1 MTTDA
6 LPSQQAVRGAVEPI
20 LSARNLVIDV
30 PSEHGMTRLVDG
42 VSFDVYPHEVFGLV
56 GESGSGKSMTML
68 AVMGLLPDPVRLTSG
83 EVILRGRDLTRLS
96 FEEMRSVRG
105 KSMSMVFQDPMT
117 SLNPVLRIGPQI
129 AETVRLHNRTFGR
142 EQIRARVIELLD
154 LVGIPD
160 PERRYQQFPN
170 EFSGGMRQRVMIA
183 IAMANDPDL
192 LIADEPTTALDVT
205 IQAQVLKVLARVREK
220 TGAAMVL
227 ITHDLGLVAETAN
240 RVAVMYG
247 GRLMEQAP
255 VESIFGEPCHPY
267 TVGLISS
274 LPRLDR
280 SVAELYSI
288 PGQVPNLARRPSGC
302 VFHPRCAMAKGRSP
316 CSNELPALREIV
328 PSHRSAC
335 HFAEET
341 GRFER
346 EAAASLLEP
355 HGVRESRSSSDQ
367 VHPALKVEGLTKD
380 FQIRRR
386 KGWGH
391 DQLRAV
397 RDVSFSLSNGRT
409 LGLVGESGC
418 GKSTLGR
425 LILRLI
431 EPSAGAIW
439 LKGDDIS
446 TMRPSRLRAKRKELQ
461 VVFQDPYASLDPR
474 MTIHEVIAEP
484 LRINGRYSAE
494 RVIELLGY
502 VGLSPD
508 VAMRR
513 PPEFSGGQRQ
523 RIAIARALALGPE
536 VMVLDEAVSALDVS
550 IQAQVINLLKSLQRK
565 LGLSFLFISH
575 DLSVVH
581 HISDDVAVM
590 YLGKL
595 IEFGSRDQV
604 FANPAHPY
612 TQALLSAIPVPDPAR
627 AKAASRIVLA
637 GDIPNPLSPPS
648 GCAFRTRCFKATDYC
663 AQVEPQLIERTGPTH
678 LSACHYATEEAA
690 GSAVRDDRQTVGQSR
705 ISAKP

>member
-1 MTTDA
+1 MSSANQTSPYSVSA
-6 LPSQQAVRGAVEPI
+6 QEPVLSVRD
-20 LSARNLVIDV
+20 LVIEV
-30 PSEHGMTRLVDG
+30 PSDQGMTRLVDG
-42 VSFDVYPHEVFGLV
+42 ATFDVFPHEVFGLV

-83 EVILRGRDLTRLS
+83 QVLLRGQSLTHLS
-96 FEEMRSVRG
+96 FEQMRKIRG

-117 SLNPVLRIGPQI
+117 SLNPVLRVGAQI
-129 AETVRLHNRTFGR
+129 AETVRLHNP
-142 EQIRARVIELLD
+142 QMSSAQVRARVIELLD
-154 LVGIPD
+154 LVNIPD
-160 PERRYQQFPN
+160 PDRRFQQYPN

-183 IAMANDPDL
+183 IAMANNPDL

-205 IQAQVLKVLARVREK
+205 IQAQVMKVLAGVRAK

-247 GRLMEQAP
+247 GRMMERAP
-255 VESIFGEPCHPY
+255 VDPIFGQPRHPY

-280 SVAELYSI
+280 NVAELYSI
-288 PGQVPNLARRPSGC
+288 PGQVPNLAKRPPGC
-302 VFHPRCAMAKGRSP
+302 VFHPRCGMSNGRTP
-316 CSNELPALREIV
+316 CREQLPDFQQ
-328 PSHRSAC
+328 SGHDHRSAC
-335 HFAEET
+335 HFADEVADWSRKT
-341 GRFER
+341 
-346 EAAASLLEP
+346 AAALADEACQER
-355 HGVRESRSSSDQ
+355 VRSERDARPPVLRIERLS
-367 VHPALKVEGLTKD
+367 KD
-380 FQIRRR
+380 FAIRRQ

-391 DQLRAV
+391 DKLRAV
-397 RDVSFSLSNGRT
+397 RDVSLSLASGRT

-431 EPSAGAIW
+431 DPSEGRIW
-439 LKGDDIS
+439 IKDADVT
-446 TMRPSRLRAKRKELQ
+446 TMKPSLLRPKRKELQ

-484 LRINGRYSAE
+484 LRINGRYSAA
-494 RVIELLGY
+494 RINELLQH
-502 VGLSPD
+502 VGLSPE
-508 VAMRR
+508 VAHRR

-523 RIAIARALALGPE
+523 RIAIARALALGPDI
-536 VMVLDEAVSALDVS
+536 MILDEAVSALDVS
-550 IQAQVINLLKSLQRK
+550 IQAQVINLLKSLQHE
-565 LGLSFLFISH
+565 LGLSYLFISH

-604 FANPAHPY
+604 FGSPAHPY
-612 TQALLSAIPVPDPAR
+612 TQALLSAIPAPDPVRAR
-627 AKAASRIVLA
+627 SSERIVLS

-648 GCAFRTRCFKATDYC
+648 GCAFRTRCFKATEKC
-663 AQVEPQLIERTGPTH
+663 AALEPQLIERTGPAH
-678 LSACHYATEEAA
+678 FSACHYADESGAEQP
-690 GSAVRDDRQTVGQSR
+690 SKRKVGAS
-705 ISAKP
+705 

>member
-1 MTTDA
+1 MA
-6 LPSQQAVRGAVEPI
+6 NG
-20 LSARNLVIDV
+20 
-30 PSEHGMTRLVDG
+30 
-42 VSFDVYPHEVFGLV
+42 
-56 GESGSGKSMTML
+56 
-68 AVMGLLPDPVRLTSG
+68 
-83 EVILRGRDLTRLS
+83 
-96 FEEMRSVRG
+96 RSVCN
-105 KSMSMVFQDPMT
+105 T
-117 SLNPVLRIGPQI
+117 
-129 AETVRLHNRTFGR
+129 
-142 EQIRARVIELLD
+142 
-154 LVGIPD
+154 
-160 PERRYQQFPN
+160 
-170 EFSGGMRQRVMIA
+170 
-183 IAMANDPDL
+183 
-192 LIADEPTTALDVT
+192 
-205 IQAQVLKVLARVREK
+205 
-220 TGAAMVL
+220 
-227 ITHDLGLVAETAN
+227 
-240 RVAVMYG
+240 
-247 GRLMEQAP
+247 
-255 VESIFGEPCHPY
+255 
-267 TVGLISS
+267 
-274 LPRLDR
+274 
-280 SVAELYSI
+280 
-288 PGQVPNLARRPSGC
+288 
-302 VFHPRCAMAKGRSP
+302 
-316 CSNELPALREIV
+316 ELPALREIG

-341 GRFER
+341 DRFAQQ
-346 EAAASLLEP
+346 AATSLLEP
-355 HGVRESRSSSDQ
+355 QGIRDSRSAVSDQ
-367 VHPALKVEGLTKD
+367 VGPALKVDGLTKD

-391 DQLRAV
+391 DQLKAV
-397 RDVSFSLSNGRT
+397 RDVSFSLPKGRT

-431 EPSAGAIW
+431 EPTAGAIW

-484 LRINGRYSAE
+484 LRINGRYSVE

-508 VAMRR
+508 VATRR

-550 IQAQVINLLKSLQRK
+550 IQAQVINLLKSLQSRF
-565 LGLSFLFISH
+565 GLSFLFISH

-604 FANPAHPY
+604 FARPAHPY
-612 TQALLSAIPVPDPAR
+612 TQALLSAIPVPDPSR
-627 AKAASRIVLA
+627 ANAASRIVLA
-637 GDIPNPLSPPS
+637 GDIANPLAPPS

-663 AQVEPQLIERTGPTH
+663 AQVEPQLVERTGPAH
-678 LSACHYATEEAA
+678 LSACHYAAEGTAR
-690 GSAVRDDRQTVGQSR
+690 SPVREDRHAVGQPK
-705 ISAKP
+705 IAAKP

>member
-1 MTTDA
+1 
-6 LPSQQAVRGAVEPI
+6 
-20 LSARNLVIDV
+20 
-30 PSEHGMTRLVDG
+30 
-42 VSFDVYPHEVFGLV
+42 
-56 GESGSGKSMTML
+56 
-68 AVMGLLPDPVRLTSG
+68 
-83 EVILRGRDLTRLS
+83 
-96 FEEMRSVRG
+96 
-105 KSMSMVFQDPMT
+105 
-117 SLNPVLRIGPQI
+117 
-129 AETVRLHNRTFGR
+129 
-142 EQIRARVIELLD
+142 
-154 LVGIPD
+154 
-160 PERRYQQFPN
+160 
-170 EFSGGMRQRVMIA
+170 MRQRVMIA

-205 IQAQVLKVLARVREK
+205 IQAQVMKVLARVREE

-240 RVAVMYG
+240 RVTVMYG

-255 VESIFGEPCHPY
+255 VGMIFNDPRHPY

-280 SVAELYSI
+280 NVAELYSI

-302 VFHPRCAMAKGRSP
+302 VFHPRCAL
-316 CSNELPALREIV
+316 SNERAACREALPDFRAV
-328 PSHRSAC
+328 DTDHRSAC

-341 GRFER
+341 PGLARI
-346 EAAASLLEP
+346 ASAASLPEP
-355 HGVRESRSSSDQ
+355 ASARPAGNKSR
-367 VHPALKVEGLTKD
+367 PALQVDGLSKN
-380 FQIRRR
+380 FKIRRQ
-386 KGWGH
+386 KGFGH
-391 DQLRAV
+391 DELKAV
-397 RDVSFSLSNGRT
+397 RDVSFSLASGRT

-431 EPSAGAIW
+431 DPTAGAIH
-439 LKGDDIS
+439 LKGDEI
-446 TMRPSRLRAKRKELQ
+446 TGMKPARLRAKRKELQ

-484 LRINGRYSAE
+484 LRINGRYSPE
-494 RVIELLGY
+494 RVIELLGN
-502 VGLSPD
+502 VGLAPE
-508 VAMRR
+508 AARRR

-523 RIAIARALALGPE
+523 RIAIARALALGPD

-550 IQAQVINLLKSLQRK
+550 IQAQVVNLLKSLQRK

-595 IEFGSRDQV
+595 VEFGSRDQV
-604 FANPAHPY
+604 FSSPAHPY
-612 TQALLSAIPVPDPAR
+612 TQALLSAIPTPDPSRAR
-627 AKAASRIVLA
+627 AANRIVLS

-648 GCAFRTRCFKATDYC
+648 GCAFRTRCFKARGYC
-663 AQVEPQLIERTGPTH
+663 AQVEPELIARTGARH
-678 LSACHYATEEAA
+678 LCACHYAAEDDVA
-690 GSAVRDDRQTVGQSR
+690 GVADRKVKAS
-705 ISAKP
+705 S

>member
-1 MTTDA
+1 MTMDMSTSA
-6 LPSQQAVRGAVEPI
+6 PARQAGVEPI
-20 LSARNLVIDV
+20 LSARNLVIEV
-30 PSEHGMTRLVDG
+30 PGEHGMIRLVDG
-42 VSFDVYPHEVFGLV
+42 ASFDVYPHEVFGLV

-83 EVILRGRDLTRLS
+83 EVILRGRNLTKLS
-96 FEEMRSVRG
+96 FEAMRDVRG

-129 AETVRLHNRTFGR
+129 AETVRLHNSALSRD
-142 EQIRARVIELLD
+142 QVHARVIELLN

-160 PERRYQQFPN
+160 PERRFRQFPN

-227 ITHDLGLVAETAN
+227 ITHDLGLVAETAH

-247 GRLMEQAP
+247 GRMMEQAS
-255 VESIFGEPCHPY
+255 VDSIFTEPRHPY

-280 SVAELYSI
+280 NVAELYSI
-288 PGQVPNLARRPSGC
+288 PGQVPNLARRPEGC
-302 VFHPRCAMAKGRSP
+302 VFHPRCALSKGRAV
-316 CSNELPALREIV
+316 CREQVPAFRETGGN
-328 PSHRSAC
+328 HHSAC

-341 GRFER
+341 PQWSR
-346 EAAASLLEP
+346 ETALKDAATPAAVAGAPSVYSGE
-355 HGVRESRSSSDQ
+355 Q
-367 VHPALKVEGLTKD
+367 APALQVDRLSKNFK
-380 FQIRRR
+380 IRRR
-386 KGWGH
+386 RGWGH
-391 DQLRAV
+391 DTLAAV
-397 RDVSFSLSNGRT
+397 RDVSFSLTRGRT

-431 EPSAGAIW
+431 DATGGAIW
-439 LKGDDIS
+439 LQGDDI
-446 TMRPSRLRAKRKELQ
+446 TAMTTARLRTKRKELQ

-474 MTIHEVIAEP
+474 MTVHEVIAEP
-484 LRINGRYSAE
+484 LRINGRYSVE
-494 RVIELLGY
+494 RVIELLGH
-502 VGLSPD
+502 VGLPPE
-508 VAMRR
+508 AARRR

-523 RIAIARALALGPE
+523 RIAIARALALGPDI
-536 VMVLDEAVSALDVS
+536 MILDEAVSALDVS
-550 IQAQVINLLKSLQRK
+550 IQAQVINLLKSLQRE
-565 LGLSFLFISH
+565 LGLSYLFISH

-595 IEFGSRDQV
+595 VEFGSRDQV
-604 FANPAHPY
+604 FSSPAHPY
-612 TQALLSAIPVPDPAR
+612 TQALLSAIPLPDPAR
-627 AKAASRIVLA
+627 AREQSRIVLS

-648 GCAFRTRCFKATDYC
+648 GCAFRTRCFKATERC
-663 AQVEPQLIERTGPTH
+663 AREEPALIARTGPSH
-678 LSACHYATEEAA
+678 LSACHYAEDADQVAT
-690 GSAVRDDRQTVGQSR
+690 RRQ
-705 ISAKP
+705 A